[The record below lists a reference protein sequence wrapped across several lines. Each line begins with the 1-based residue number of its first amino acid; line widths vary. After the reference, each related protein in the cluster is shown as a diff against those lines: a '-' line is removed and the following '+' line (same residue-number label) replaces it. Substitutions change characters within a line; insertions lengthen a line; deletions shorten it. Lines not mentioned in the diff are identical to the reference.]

1 MRSLLT
7 LDLYSRGANRAGAA
21 SRAILVAMLFRSSI
35 FVAALGL
42 LGAAAA
48 QDPPVGPPLP
58 PPANAP
64 QRPVPQF
71 QVEVLIFTHRD
82 FDPNEEQFAL
92 EDRREPAEQPLRSFD
107 TVEDGVEFDAD
118 APVSLDTSPPATD
131 GTAPV
136 EPDAAAVSDAAVV
149 PENEF
154 RFRTLRPEELQLTS
168 QYRVLARL
176 PAYHPLVHGG
186 WVQLGLPDSATIPVD
201 LGVLGVANPA
211 GTVRLSLT
219 RFLHVKLDLTYV
231 DTQAAQ
237 RAPAPAPGDLTELPI
252 APRYH
257 IDAERTTRSGEVH
270 YFDHP
275 AFGVLIKV
283 TPVKDPN
290 ATASPRPAA

>member
-1 MRSLLT
+1 MLL
-7 LDLYSRGANRAGAA
+7 
-21 SRAILVAMLFRSSI
+21 RSSI
-35 FVAALGL
+35 LFAALGL
-42 LGAAAA
+42 AGISAA
-48 QDPPVGPPLP
+48 QDAPLGP
-58 PPANAP
+58 AAGAP
-64 QRPVPQF
+64 QRAVPQF

-92 EDRREPAEQPLRSFD
+92 ERREPAPEQSLRSLD
-107 TVEDGVEFDAD
+107 DGVEFDAD
-118 APVSLDTSPPATD
+118 APVSLDTSPPPAD
-131 GTAPV
+131 GAAPV
-136 EPDAAAVSDAAVV
+136 EPDAAAVSDATAV
-149 PENEF
+149 PENQFTF
-154 RFRTLRPEELQLTS
+154 RVLRPEELQLTS

-186 WVQLGLPDSATIPVD
+186 WVTLGLPDSSALPVD

-219 RFLHVKLDLTYV
+219 RFLHVKLDLTYI

-237 RAPAPAPGDLTELPI
+237 RGPTPVPGDLTELPI

-257 IDAERTTRSGEVH
+257 IEAERTTRSGELH

-283 TPVKDPN
+283 TPVKADPN
-290 ATASPRPAA
+290 TGTGTRPAA

>member
-1 MRSLLT
+1 
-7 LDLYSRGANRAGAA
+7 
-21 SRAILVAMLFRSSI
+21 MLFRSSI

-42 LGAAAA
+42 AGISLAQDSPLGA
-48 QDPPVGPPLP
+48 
-58 PPANAP
+58 PANAP
-64 QRPVPQF
+64 QRAVPQF

-92 EDRREPAEQPLRSFD
+92 EERREPAPEESLRPFE
-107 TVEDGVEFDAD
+107 VPGDGVQFDAD
-118 APVSLDTSPPATD
+118 APVSLDTSAPASDGTPSAD
-131 GTAPV
+131 ITPAAAGTAPV
-136 EPDAAAVSDAAVV
+136 EPDAAAVSEATAV
-149 PENEF
+149 PENQFTF
-154 RFRTLRPEELQLTS
+154 RVLRPEELQLTS

-186 WVQLGLPDSATIPVD
+186 WVTLGLPDSSALPVD

-219 RFLHVKLDLTYV
+219 RFLHVKLDVTYI

-237 RAPAPAPGDLTELPI
+237 RGPADAAGDLTELPI
-252 APRYH
+252 APRYR
-257 IDAERTTRSGEVH
+257 IEAERTTRSGELH

-283 TPVKDPN
+283 TPVKAEPN
-290 ATASPRPAA
+290 TGAGTRPAA

>member
-1 MRSLLT
+1 
-7 LDLYSRGANRAGAA
+7 
-21 SRAILVAMLFRSSI
+21 MLFRSST
-35 FVAALGL
+35 FLFAALGL
-42 LGAAAA
+42 ATLSAA
-48 QDPPVGPPLP
+48 QDSPLGPP
-58 PPANAP
+58 ATTP
-64 QRPVPQF
+64 QRAAPQF

-82 FDPNEEQFAL
+82 FDPTEEQFAL
-92 EDRREPAEQPLRSFD
+92 EERRERAPEQTLRSLD
-107 TVEDGVEFDAD
+107 ALDGGVEFDAD
-118 APVSLDTSPPATD
+118 APVSVDTSPPPTD

-136 EPDAAAVSDAAVV
+136 EPDAAAVSDAAAV
-149 PENEF
+149 PENQFTF
-154 RFRTLRPEELQLTS
+154 RVLRPEELQLTN

-186 WVQLGLPDSATIPVD
+186 WVTLGLPDSSALPVD

-219 RFLHVKLDLTYV
+219 RFLHVKLDLTYI

-237 RAPAPAPGDLTELPI
+237 RGPAAAPGDLTELPI

-257 IDAERTTRSGEVH
+257 IDAERTTRSGELH

-283 TPVKDPN
+283 TPVKADPA
-290 ATASPRPAA
+290 ATPASRPAA

>member
-1 MRSLLT
+1 
-7 LDLYSRGANRAGAA
+7 
-21 SRAILVAMLFRSSI
+21 MLFRSSI
-35 FVAALGL
+35 FIAALGFAGL
-42 LGAAAA
+42 SAGQDSPLG
-48 QDPPVGPPLP
+48 
-58 PPANAP
+58 PATNAP
-64 QRPVPQF
+64 QRAAPQY

-92 EDRREPAEQPLRSFD
+92 EERRAPAPEQTLRSFD
-107 TVEDGVEFDAD
+107 ALEDGVKFDAD
-118 APVSLDTSPPATD
+118 APVSVD
-131 GTAPV
+131 TAPPPSDDSASV
-136 EPDAAAVSDAAVV
+136 EPDASAVSDAAAV

-154 RFRTLRPEELQLTS
+154 RFRVLRPEELQLTP

-186 WVQLGLPDSATIPVD
+186 WVQLGLPDNATTPVD
-201 LGVLGVANPA
+201 LGVLGVVNPA

-237 RAPAPAPGDLTELPI
+237 RGPAPAPGDLAELPI

-257 IDAERTTRSGEVH
+257 IEAERTTRSGELH

-283 TPVKDPN
+283 TPVKAEPSS
-290 ATASPRPAA
+290 TAGARPAA

>member
-1 MRSLLT
+1 
-7 LDLYSRGANRAGAA
+7 
-21 SRAILVAMLFRSSI
+21 MLFRSSI

-48 QDPPVGPPLP
+48 QDAPVGPPLP

-64 QRPVPQF
+64 QRPAPQF

-92 EDRREPAEQPLRSFD
+92 EERREPAPEQPLRSLD
-107 TVEDGVEFDAD
+107 ALDDGVEFDAD

-131 GTAPV
+131 GTPPV
-136 EPDAAAVSDAAVV
+136 EPDAAAVADAAAV

-154 RFRTLRPEELQLTS
+154 RFRVLRPEELQLTN

-231 DTQAAQ
+231 DTQAPQ
-237 RAPAPAPGDLTELPI
+237 RGPAAAPSDDLTELPI
-252 APRYH
+252 APRYR
-257 IDAERTTRSGEVH
+257 IDTERTTRSGEVH

-283 TPVKDPN
+283 TPVKADP
-290 ATASPRPAA
+290 TTTGPRPAA

>member
-1 MRSLLT
+1 MR
-7 LDLYSRGANRAGAA
+7 
-21 SRAILVAMLFRSSI
+21 FRSSI
-35 FVAALGL
+35 FVAALALAGL
-42 LGAAAA
+42 CGA
-48 QDPPVGPPLP
+48 QDAPQGPA
-58 PPANAP
+58 PASAP
-64 QRPVPQF
+64 QRAVPQF

-92 EDRREPAEQPLRSFD
+92 EERRGAAPEQSLRSLD
-107 TVEDGVEFDAD
+107 ALEGGVEFDAN

-131 GTAPV
+131 GAAPV
-136 EPDAAAVSDAAVV
+136 EPDAAAVSDAAAV

-154 RFRTLRPEELQLTS
+154 RFRVLRPEELQLTN

-201 LGVLGVANPA
+201 LGVLGVANPS

-219 RFLHVKLDLTYV
+219 RFLHVKLDLTYI

-237 RAPAPAPGDLTELPI
+237 RAPVAAPGDLTELPI

-283 TPVKDPN
+283 TPVKAD
-290 ATASPRPAA
+290 ATATGTRPAA

>member
-1 MRSLLT
+1 MPSLRRPRR
-7 LDLYSRGANRAGAA
+7 RGQPRYT
-21 SRAILVAMLFRSSI
+21 RAMLLRSSV
-35 FVAALGL
+35 FMAALGL
-42 LGAAAA
+42 AGISVA
-48 QDPPVGPPLP
+48 QDSPLGP
-58 PPANAP
+58 PPASAP
-64 QRPVPQF
+64 QRAAPQF

-82 FDPNEEQFAL
+82 FDPSEEQFAL
-92 EDRREPAEQPLRSFD
+92 EERREPAPEQSLRPFD
-107 TVEDGVEFDAD
+107 TLDDGVEFDAD
-118 APVSLDTSPPATD
+118 APVSLDASPPATD
-131 GTAPV
+131 GTPPV
-136 EPDAAAVSDAAVV
+136 EPDAAAVSDAAAV

-154 RFRTLRPEELQLTS
+154 EFRVLRPEELQLTS

-186 WVQLGLPDSATIPVD
+186 WIQLGLPDSATIPVD

-237 RAPAPAPGDLTELPI
+237 RAPVPAPDDLTELPI

-257 IDAERTTRSGEVH
+257 IDAERTTRSGEIH

-283 TPVKDPN
+283 TPVKAEPN
-290 ATASPRPAA
+290 TAGGTRPAA

>member
-1 MRSLLT
+1 LRSLLT

-82 FDPNEEQFAL
+82 FDPSEEQFAL
-92 EDRREPAEQPLRSFD
+92 EERHEPAPEQALRSLD
-107 TVEDGVEFDAD
+107 DDGVEFDAD

>member
-1 MRSLLT
+1 
-7 LDLYSRGANRAGAA
+7 
-21 SRAILVAMLFRSSI
+21 MLFRSSI
-35 FVAALGL
+35 FAAAVVL
-42 LGAAAA
+42 ASVSAA
-48 QDPPVGPPLP
+48 QDSPAA
-58 PPANAP
+58 PPASVP
-64 QRPVPQF
+64 QRAAPQF

-92 EDRREPAEQPLRSFD
+92 EERRAPAPEQSLRSLD
-107 TVEDGVEFDAD
+107 ELGGGVEFDAD
-118 APVSLDTSPPATD
+118 APVSLAAPAPATD
-131 GTAPV
+131 GTPSV
-136 EPDAAAVSDAAVV
+136 EPDAAAVTDAAVV

-154 RFRTLRPEELQLTS
+154 RFRVLRPEELQLTS

-176 PAYHPLVHGG
+176 PGYHPLVHGG

-201 LGVLGVANPA
+201 LGVLGVTNPA

-237 RAPAPAPGDLTELPI
+237 RGPAPAPGDLTELPI

-257 IDAERTTRSGEVH
+257 IDDERTTRSGEIH

-283 TPVKDPN
+283 TPVKQDPN
-290 ATASPRPAA
+290 ATSTGARPAA

>member
-1 MRSLLT
+1 
-7 LDLYSRGANRAGAA
+7 
-21 SRAILVAMLFRSSI
+21 MLFRSSI
-35 FVAALGL
+35 LVLALGL
-42 LGAAAA
+42 AGLSVA
-48 QDPPVGPPLP
+48 QDSPLGPA
-58 PPANAP
+58 PANAP
-64 QRPVPQF
+64 QRAVPQF
-71 QVEVLIFTHRD
+71 QVEVLVFTHRD
-82 FDPNEEQFAL
+82 FDASEEQFAL
-92 EDRREPAEQPLRSFD
+92 EDRRKPAPEESLRSFD
-107 TVEDGVEFDAD
+107 TLAGGVLFDAD
-118 APVSLDTSPPATD
+118 APVSLDTSPRVTD
-131 GTAPV
+131 NTAPV
-136 EPDAAAVSDAAVV
+136 EPDAAAVADAAAV

-154 RFRTLRPEELQLTS
+154 RFRVLRPEELQLTN

-219 RFLHVKLDLTYV
+219 RFLHVKLDLTYI

-283 TPVKDPN
+283 TPVKAESN
-290 ATASPRPAA
+290 ATPGPRPAA

>member
-1 MRSLLT
+1 
-7 LDLYSRGANRAGAA
+7 
-21 SRAILVAMLFRSSI
+21 MLFRPSI
-35 FVAALGL
+35 FVTALGL
-42 LGAAAA
+42 LGVAAA
-48 QDPPVGPPLP
+48 QDAPPVPPT
-58 PPANAP
+58 NAP
-64 QRPVPQF
+64 QRAAPQF

-92 EDRREPAEQPLRSFD
+92 EERREPAAEQSLRSFD
-107 TVEDGVEFDAD
+107 ALAGGVEFDAD
-118 APVSLDTSPPATD
+118 APVSLDTAPPTTD
-131 GTAPV
+131 GTPPV
-136 EPDAAAVSDAAVV
+136 EPDAAAVSDAAAV

-154 RFRTLRPEELQLTS
+154 RFRVLRPEELQLTS

-186 WVQLGLPDSATIPVD
+186 WVQLGLPDSVTIPVD

-219 RFLHVKLDLTYV
+219 RFLHVKLDLTYS

-237 RAPAPAPGDLTELPI
+237 RAPVAAPGDLTELPI

-283 TPVKDPN
+283 TPVKADPN
-290 ATASPRPAA
+290 SAVGTRPAA